1 MEVYLKGGYKM
12 FEIKFRT
19 ILLALVLIL
28 IPTLAQVSLIGAGA
42 TFPYP
47 LYSRWFYEFEK
58 ETGIKINYQAVGSG
72 AGIQQIKAGTVD
84 FGATDAPLTGKEQK
98 EEGTIM
104 IPTVAGSVAIIYNLP
119 GTGKGLKLTRELIA
133 DIYLGKVK
141 KWNDP
146 KITAINKEFKLPDL
160 PIVVV
165 RRSDG
170 SGTTAIFTAFLSG
183 VSKEWKEKVGSGTS
197 VNWPVGIG
205 GKGNAGVAGYV
216 QNTVGAIGYVEL
228 AYAEQNN
235 IPYAQIRNKLN
246 NYLYPTKETVQ
257 SALSLYKI
265 PEDFYVYIVDAPGRN
280 SYPIAG
286 YTFLLIKKE
295 QKDLEKAKALIRFI
309 KWAYEKG
316 DKFAEEL
323 LYVPLP
329 EKVKKEALKRLKSL
343 TYMGKPIEP

>member
-1 MEVYLKGGYKM
+1 M
-12 FEIKFRT
+12 FWIKKRV
-19 ILLALVLIL
+19 ILLTLVLIL
-28 IPTLAQVSLIGAGA
+28 IPTLAQVSLTGAGA

-47 LYSRWFYEFEK
+47 LYSRWFYDFEK

-72 AGIQQIKAGTVD
+72 AGIQQIKARTVD
-84 FGATDAPLTGKEQK
+84 FGATDSPITGKEQ
-98 EEGTIM
+98 EEMGVIM
-104 IPTVAGSVAIIYNLP
+104 VPTVAGAIAVIYNLP
-119 GTGKGLKLTRELIA
+119 GIGRGLKLTRELIA
-133 DIYLGKVK
+133 EIYLGKIK

-146 KITAINKEFKLPDL
+146 KIVAINKDLNLPEL

-170 SGTTAIFTAFLSG
+170 SGTTAIFTTFLSR
-183 VSKEWKEKVGSGTS
+183 VSKEWEEKVGSGTA

-235 IPYAQIRNKLN
+235 IPYAQIRNKSN
-246 NYLYPTKETVQ
+246 NYVYPTKETVQ

-265 PEDFYVYIVDAPGRN
+265 PEDFCVYTVDAPGRN

-295 QKDLEKAKALIRFI
+295 QRNLEKAKALIRFI

-316 DKFAEEL
+316 DKSAEEL

-343 TYMGKPIEP
+343 TYMGKPIEL

>member
-1 MEVYLKGGYKM
+1 MLKKI
-12 FEIKFRT
+12 FL
-19 ILLALVLIL
+19 ILSLIL
-28 IPTLAQVSLIGAGA
+28 IPVFAQVTLTGAGA

-47 LYSRWFYEFEK
+47 LYSRWFYDFEK

-84 FGATDAPLTGKEQK
+84 FGATDALLTGKEQ
-98 EEGTIM
+98 EESGLIM
-104 IPTVAGSVAIIYNLP
+104 IPTVAGAVAIIYNLP
-119 GTGKGLKLTRELIA
+119 GIGKGLKLTRELIA

-141 KWNDP
+141 KWSDP
-146 KITAINKEFKLPDL
+146 KITVINKDLKIPDL

-165 RRSDG
+165 RRADA
-170 SGTTAIFTAFLSG
+170 SGTTAIFTEFLSK
-183 VSKEWKEKVGSGTS
+183 VSQEWKEKVGSGTS

-205 GKGNAGVAGYV
+205 GRGNAGVAGYV

-246 NYLYPTKETVQ
+246 NYVYPTIETVK
-257 SALSLYKI
+257 SAASFYKI

-286 YTFLLIKKE
+286 YTFLLIRKE
-295 QKDLEKAKALIRFI
+295 QKDLEKAKALIKFI

-316 DKFAEEL
+316 DKSAEEL

-329 EKVKKEALKRLKSL
+329 ERVKKEALKRLKYL
-343 TYMGKPIEP
+343 TYMGKPIE

>member
-1 MEVYLKGGYKM
+1 MLKK
-12 FEIKFRT
+12 I
-19 ILLALVLIL
+19 ILILSLIL
-28 IPTLAQVSLIGAGA
+28 IPIFAQVSLTGAGA

-47 LYSRWFYEFEK
+47 LYSRWFYDFEK
-58 ETGIKINYQAVGSG
+58 ETGIKINYQAIGSG

-84 FGATDAPLTGKEQK
+84 FGATDSPLTGKEQQ
-98 EEGTIM
+98 ESGLIM
-104 IPTVAGSVAIIYNLP
+104 IPTVVGAIAIVYNLP
-119 GTGKGLKLTRELIA
+119 GIGKGLKLTRELVA

-146 KITAINKEFKLPDL
+146 KIVVINKDLKLPDL

-170 SGTTAIFTAFLSG
+170 SGTTAIFTAFLSS
-183 VSKEWKEKVGSGTS
+183 VSQEWKEKVGSGTS

-205 GKGNAGVAGYV
+205 GRGNAGVAGYV

-235 IPYAQIRNKLN
+235 LPYAQIRNKLN
-246 NYLYPTKETVQ
+246 NYVYPSIASVK
-257 SALSLYKI
+257 SAASFYKI
-265 PEDFYVYIVDAPGRN
+265 PDDFYVYIVDAPGRE

-295 QKDLEKAKALIRFI
+295 QKNLDKAKALISFI

-316 DKFAEEL
+316 DKSAEEL

-329 EKVKKEALKRLKSL
+329 DKVKKEALKRLKNL
-343 TYMGKPIEP
+343 TYMGEPIQ

>member
-1 MEVYLKGGYKM
+1 MLKKI
-12 FEIKFRT
+12 FL
-19 ILLALVLIL
+19 ILSLIL
-28 IPTLAQVSLIGAGA
+28 IPVFAQVTLTGAGA

-47 LYSRWFYEFEK
+47 LYSRWFYDFEK

-84 FGATDAPLTGKEQK
+84 FGATDALLTGKEQ
-98 EEGTIM
+98 EESGLIM
-104 IPTVAGSVAIIYNLP
+104 IPTVAGAVAIIYNLP
-119 GTGKGLKLTRELIA
+119 GIGKGLKLTRELIA

-141 KWNDP
+141 KWSDP
-146 KITAINKEFKLPDL
+146 KITVINKDLKIPDL

-165 RRSDG
+165 RRADA
-170 SGTTAIFTAFLSG
+170 SGTTAIFTEFLSK
-183 VSKEWKEKVGSGTS
+183 VSQEWKEKVGSGTS

-205 GKGNAGVAGYV
+205 GRGNAGVAGYV

-246 NYLYPTKETVQ
+246 NYVYPTIETVK
-257 SALSLYKI
+257 SAASFYKI

-286 YTFLLIKKE
+286 YTFLLIRKE
-295 QKDLEKAKALIRFI
+295 QKDLEKAKALI
-309 KWAYEKG
+309 K
-316 DKFAEEL
+316 
-323 LYVPLP
+323 
-329 EKVKKEALKRLKSL
+329 
-343 TYMGKPIEP
+343 